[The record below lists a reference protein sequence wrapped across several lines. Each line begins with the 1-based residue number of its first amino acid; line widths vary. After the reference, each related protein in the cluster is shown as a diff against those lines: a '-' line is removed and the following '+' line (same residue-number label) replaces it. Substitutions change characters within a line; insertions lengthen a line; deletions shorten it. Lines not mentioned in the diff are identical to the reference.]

1 MRSQPNSS
9 SFYISAAL
17 CGVPCTR
24 ILDDV
29 SECKLCNLKHI
40 FQLDVL
46 IPNLNLLW
54 WVEAQRLLKRSQHLW
69 NGRSCNAFAISCS
82 LAFLA
87 IQWAE
92 HTRRKW
98 QVSCFLDFSS
108 HHFSSHWHLLGHWQP
123 EWDVA
128 ELNFPAGAL
137 GFVQRSSSRK
147 VQRPL
152 QADLQC
158 YKKEPQEWEPSLSNQ
173 LFSMWI
179 CTVMKFSKPLW

>member
-29 SECKLCNLKHI
+29 SVCKLCNPKHI
-40 FQLDVL
+40 FQLDVS

-54 WVEAQRLLKRSQHLW
+54 WVEAQRLLKRNQHLW

-82 LAFLA
+82 LASLL
-87 IQWAE
+87 IQGAE
-92 HTRRKW
+92 HTRKKRHI
-98 QVSCFLDFSS
+98 SCFVDLGS

-123 EWDVA
+123 EWDVVV
-128 ELNFPAGAL
+128 EFPS
-137 GFVQRSSSRK
+137 RSSWLCAEEQQQEGAEASASRF
-147 VQRPL
+147 
-152 QADLQC
+152 QC
-158 YKKEPQEWEPSLSNQ
+158 CKKEPQEWEPSLCHQ
-173 LFSMWI
+173 LFSAWI
-179 CTVMKFSKPLW
+179 CTVMTFSKPL